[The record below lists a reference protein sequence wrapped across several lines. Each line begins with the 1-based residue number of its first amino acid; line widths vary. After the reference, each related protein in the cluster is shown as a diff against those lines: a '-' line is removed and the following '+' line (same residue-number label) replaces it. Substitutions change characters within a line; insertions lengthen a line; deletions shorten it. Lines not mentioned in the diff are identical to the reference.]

1 MRSGGTTGPY
11 APLRPS
17 THTACPA
24 PTEADTRLNAHAQV
38 VTSDGLP
45 ACQFEHMIICTE
57 DGPDVVTRTPTSL
70 CLHDQDYKDH
80 AAAAAEAGAV

>member
-1 MRSGGTTGPY
+1 M
-11 APLRPS
+11 
-17 THTACPA
+17 
-24 PTEADTRLNAHAQV
+24 